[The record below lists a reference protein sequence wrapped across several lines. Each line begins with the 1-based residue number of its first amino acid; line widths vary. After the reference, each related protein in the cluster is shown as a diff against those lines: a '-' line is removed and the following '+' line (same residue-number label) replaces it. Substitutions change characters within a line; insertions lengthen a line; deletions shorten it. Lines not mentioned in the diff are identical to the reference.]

1 MVETAYP
8 EVPGAP
14 AAGAA
19 GDLLEGVVSERGA
32 AGSVMASSAPEPAEQ
47 DAVQR
52 ERRRRVMALK
62 QELVG
67 GDLLTAAEVAEI
79 LDIHPRTVGEYIRDG
94 KLKAFQ
100 FGGGWKISEGAL
112 RAFVHDQTQT
122 PPAAAGTSPTHPI
135 VQAID
140 EVLMTL
146 SPGGEASQ
154 SPARGSGRGSP
165 YKCSFCG
172 KPQEQVQRLIAGPN
186 RVYICNQCIG
196 LCNDIIAEEKAKPQP
211 A

>member
-1 MVETAYP
+1 MVEPSYP
-8 EVPGAP
+8 EAAGVP
-14 AAGAA
+14 AADAVGDSSA
-19 GDLLEGVVSERGA
+19 GDAVGPAMS
-32 AGSVMASSAPEPAEQ
+32 SSAPEPAEQ

-122 PPAAAGTSPTHPI
+122 PPAAAGPTHPI
-135 VQAID
+135 VRAIN

-146 SPGGEASQ
+146 SPGGEAGQ
-154 SPARGSGRGSP
+154 PPARGSGRGSP

-186 RVYICNQCIG
+186 RVFICNQCIG
-196 LCNDIIAEEKAKPQP
+196 LCNDIIAEETAKPQP